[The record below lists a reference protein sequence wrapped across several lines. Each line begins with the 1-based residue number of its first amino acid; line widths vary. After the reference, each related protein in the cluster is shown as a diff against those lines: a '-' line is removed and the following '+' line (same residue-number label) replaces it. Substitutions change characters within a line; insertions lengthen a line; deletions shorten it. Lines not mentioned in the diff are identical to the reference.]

1 MTEEA
6 RKVLRKKAVLDATG
20 WSNSTL
26 YAKIAAGRFPR
37 PFKPDPDGRVS
48 CWFSDEVAAFQK
60 RAIERQIKAASKSAS
75 LASGVM

>member
-1 MTEEA
+1 MSQEA
-6 RKVLRKKAVLDATG
+6 RKVLRKKAVLAATG

-26 YAKIAAGRFPR
+26 YEKISKGLFPA

-48 CWFSDEVAAFQK
+48 CWFSDEVAAFQT
-60 RAIERQIKAASKSAS
+60 RAIERQTKAAAKSAS